1 MNIQHRKQIIKDA
14 KQIVIKVGTRLLTD
28 NSLISAVIKQIA
40 HLKKSGCRVMLV
52 SSGAVGM
59 GMQTMQLNKRP
70 SRLSSVQALAAI
82 GQCNLMSLY
91 EKECSKYDFH
101 AAQMLLTTEDLGNRN
116 RHLNVL
122 NCINSLW
129 NQGNLPI
136 INENDSVSIDEIKL
150 GDNDTLAAMLAIMTR
165 SDLTI
170 LLTTV
175 DGLHSV
181 DNSGNLDQRISLVS
195 KITEEMKQSA
205 SGTDD
210 ASFSIGGMT
219 TKLNAAEMITSAGE
233 HMLIADGRDRD
244 ILDKI
249 FKGEDVGTLFLPTA
263 EKQMQSKKRWM
274 NFFSK
279 ISGNIII
286 DDGAVE
292 AITQKG
298 RSLLPSGIKEF
309 QGNFN
314 RGDTVTIS
322 DQKTNIIAKGLSSF
336 SSDELTKIAGKKS
349 CEIRKILET
358 GDDEAVHR
366 NNMLKISL
374 Q

>member
-1 MNIQHRKQIIKDA
+1 MNIEHRKQIIKNA

-28 NSLISAVIKQIA
+28 RSLISAVIQQIA
-40 HLKKSGCRVMLV
+40 NLKQNKCRVMLV

-59 GMQTMQLNKRP
+59 GMKTMHLEKRP
-70 SRLSSVQALAAI
+70 ARLSSIQALAAI

-101 AAQMLLTTEDLGNRN
+101 AAQMLLTTEDLRDRN

-129 NQGNLPI
+129 SQGNLPV

-181 DNSGNLDQRISLVS
+181 DNSGKLDQRIPLVQ

-233 HMLIADGRDRD
+233 HMLIADGRDRN
-244 ILDKI
+244 IIDKI

-263 EKQMQSKKRWM
+263 DKQMQSKKRWM

-286 DDGAVE
+286 DDGAVA
-292 AITQKG
+292 AITKKG
-298 RSLLPSGIKEF
+298 RSLLPSGIKDF
-309 QGNFN
+309 KGDFN

-322 DQKTNIIAKGLSSF
+322 DTKSNIIAKGLSSF
-336 SSDELTKIAGKKS
+336 SSDDLRKIAGKKS
-349 CEIRKILET
+349 CDIRRIL
-358 GDDEAVHR
+358 GADDNEAVHR
-366 NNMLKISL
+366 NNMLKIIEI
-374 Q
+374 

>member
-1 MNIQHRKQIIKDA
+1 
-14 KQIVIKVGTRLLTD
+14 
-28 NSLISAVIKQIA
+28 
-40 HLKKSGCRVMLV
+40 MLV

-59 GMQTMQLNKRP
+59 GMQTMNLTKRP
-70 SRLSSVQALAAI
+70 SKLSAIQALAAV
-82 GQCNLMSLY
+82 GQCNLMALY
-91 EKECSKYDFH
+91 EKECSKYNFH
-101 AAQMLLTTEDLGNRN
+101 AAQMLLTNEDLNNRN

-181 DNSGNLDQRISLVS
+181 DNSGKLHKRIPLVS
-195 KITEEMKQSA
+195 QITEKMKNSA
-205 SGTDD
+205 SGTDN
-210 ASFSIGGMT
+210 SSLSIGGMT
-219 TKLNAAEMITSAGE
+219 TKLNAAEMVTTAGE
-233 HMLIADGRDRD
+233 HMLIADGRDKN
-244 ILDKI
+244 ILSKI
-249 FKGEDVGTLFLPTA
+249 FNGEDVGTLFLPTT

-279 ISGNIII
+279 ISGNIVI
-286 DDGAVE
+286 DDGAAE
-292 AITQKG
+292 AIIKKG
-298 RSLLPSGIKEF
+298 RSLLPSGIKDF
-309 QGNFN
+309 QGNFD

-322 DQKTNIIAKGLSSF
+322 DTHNKIIAKGLSSF
-336 SSDELTKIAGKKS
+336 SAGDLIKIAGKHS
-349 CEIRKILET
+349 SDIREILGMDEE
-358 GDDEAVHR
+358 EAVHR
-366 NNMLKISL
+366 NNMLKCNSYKISH
-374 Q
+374 